1 MTRGAWNAAD
11 AVFRGTIR
19 SRRGE
24 IELLW
29 EVQARFKGEAPDLR
43 KASLPPPLRICAP
56 LEMFSAPR
64 ALFSCSFLRIHATT
78 YVTWPSLP
86 PCQSLQP
93 HECTLAMSEF
103 SVLTVQAGRGVPG
116 CVASVFFTRCP
127 MILAHQP
134 SRLVPRWAPC
144 GHSLGRWGPSPR
156 SQSDGSSVQLVSR
169 YY

>member
-1 MTRGAWNAAD
+1 MLPTLCLEAQFAQDGEKLSYCGRYKPG
-11 AVFRGTIR
+11 
-19 SRRGE
+19 SRE
-24 IELLW
+24 KPLISEKPHSLL
-29 EVQARFKGEAPDLR
+29 P
-43 KASLPPPLRICAP
+43 CAFALANPP

-64 ALFSCSFLRIHATT
+64 ALFSCSFSRIHATT